1 MKPDIAGLE
10 KLAEYLDKVPQDKF
24 DMSEWYVETP
34 CGTKACVLGHA
45 SVLFPSRFK
54 RVQNYKKI
62 NADGYKIQHRT
73 AGVEGSL
80 AFAVGFQIDYADA
93 SRITL
98 NPRIIT
104 PEQAARTIR
113 SLVTRLKRRE
123 KA

>member
-10 KLAEYLDKVPQDKF
+10 KLAEYMTTVPQDKF
-24 DMSEWYVETP
+24 DMSEWYEEAP
-34 CGTKACVLGHA
+34 CGAKACILGHA

-54 RVQNYKKI
+54 RVHIYQDTYSES
-62 NADGYKIQHRT
+62 YKIQHRT

-98 NPRIIT
+98 NPRTIT

-113 SLVTRLKRRE
+113 SLVTRLKRR